1 MDAAPLGSVRRSVLA
16 LERIVVEQLLDEVD
30 VAHEHAAA
38 AVAGEIQGVE
48 GVALGVIRL
57 EEVQVSI
64 PLVSD
69 DLREPGGGS
78 GRSGARGGESLK
90 MERSVRAGR
99 RERGRGRSRTLPHV
113 KQRTGMI
120 IARDE
125 GRFGPWWVSEPRG
138 RV

>member
-1 MDAAPLGSVRRSVLA
+1 MDAAPLGPVRPSVLA

-78 GRSGARGGESLK
+78 GRSGRVAGIPARG
-90 MERSVRAGR
+90 RPRGR

>member
-1 MDAAPLGSVRRSVLA
+1 M
-16 LERIVVEQLLDEVD
+16 
-30 VAHEHAAA
+30 AHEHAAA

-69 DLREPGGGS
+69 DLREPGGRFGS
-78 GRSGARGGESLK
+78 VGARGGESQKL
-90 MERSVRAGR
+90 ERSVRAGR

>member
-1 MDAAPLGSVRRSVLA
+1 MRVDIRLRDNRRPAMDAAPLGPVRPSVLA

-69 DLREPGGGS
+69 DLREPGG
-78 GRSGARGGESLK
+78 
-90 MERSVRAGR
+90 
-99 RERGRGRSRTLPHV
+99 
-113 KQRTGMI
+113 
-120 IARDE
+120 
-125 GRFGPWWVSEPRG
+125 RFGSVGGAWRG
-138 RV
+138 IP